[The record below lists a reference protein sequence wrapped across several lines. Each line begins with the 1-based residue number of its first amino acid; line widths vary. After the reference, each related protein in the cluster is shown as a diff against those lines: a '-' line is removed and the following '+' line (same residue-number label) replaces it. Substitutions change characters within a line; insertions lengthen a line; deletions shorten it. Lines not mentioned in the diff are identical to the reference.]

1 MSVVNDSSFVKQG
14 RKSQPRPGRTGMAYT
29 QSLKRISD
37 CVKHVEA
44 IGGGYNISVWY
55 TAMDDYS
62 KMAMLSG
69 IVPPILMMGSRIVD
83 RKPSTLNWT
92 SVELLRRPGRPFLLS
107 NVVTL
112 LVIVPPEVDVC
123 WHNFRA
129 RDRDGCIFEE

>member
-1 MSVVNDSSFVKQG
+1 
-14 RKSQPRPGRTGMAYT
+14 
-29 QSLKRISD
+29 
-37 CVKHVEA
+37 
-44 IGGGYNISVWY
+44 
-55 TAMDDYS
+55 MDDYS

-92 SVELLRRPGRPFLLS
+92 SVELLRCPGRPFLLS

>member
-1 MSVVNDSSFVKQG
+1 MIVCLLSKGGEVRLGQAGWGGTIHNHSNKYQTVSNMLKQLG
-14 RKSQPRPGRTGMAYT
+14 
-29 QSLKRISD
+29 
-37 CVKHVEA
+37 
-44 IGGGYNISVWY
+44 GGGYNISVWF
-55 TAMDDYS
+55 TGMDDYS

>member
-44 IGGGYNISVWY
+44 IGGGYNISVWF
-55 TAMDDYS
+55 TGMDDYS

-83 RKPSTLNWT
+83 RQPCILNWAPVNI
-92 SVELLRRPGRPFLLS
+92 SDARAG
-107 NVVTL
+107 
-112 LVIVPPEVDVC
+112 PPC
-123 WHNFRA
+123 FQMS
-129 RDRDGCIFEE
+129 